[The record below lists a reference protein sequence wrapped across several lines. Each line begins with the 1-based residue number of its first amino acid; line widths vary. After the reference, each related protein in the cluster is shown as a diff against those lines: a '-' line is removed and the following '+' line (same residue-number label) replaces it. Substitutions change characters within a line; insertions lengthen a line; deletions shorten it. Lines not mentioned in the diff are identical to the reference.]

1 MTATMAEKM
10 EIADAIVEMTIV
22 DEITEETMIA
32 DVIAEMTTVITIEE
46 MMIADVNQI
55 ADRNLVLKQ
64 DPLCSIR
71 TQAADVRIPQTIVV
85 IVKNNGEFK

>member
-1 MTATMAEKM
+1 MAAIMAERM
-10 EIADAIVEMTIV
+10 EIADAII
-22 DEITEETMIA
+22 EETMIA
-32 DVIAEMTTVITIEE
+32 DAIAEVTTVITIEE

-71 TQAADVRIPQTIVV
+71 TQAADVRIPQTTVA